1 MKKRY
6 IVQFEKKVFDFA
18 IENYYLEKNLL
29 NVFDLFRIPTT
40 MFNITFYIIVKFS
53 FIFFENLIENLITC
67 FKNNVNQY
75 KDIGCACDVF
85 KNT

>member
-75 KDIGCACDVF
+75 KDIGCAWDVF